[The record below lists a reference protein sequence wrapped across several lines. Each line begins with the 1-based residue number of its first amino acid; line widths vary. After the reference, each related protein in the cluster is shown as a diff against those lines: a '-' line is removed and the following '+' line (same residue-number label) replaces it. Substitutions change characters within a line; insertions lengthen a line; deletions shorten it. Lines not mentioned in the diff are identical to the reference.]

1 MLSDED
7 HYQPSVTR
15 SYSQDIM
22 YASSQSTTKM
32 YVLIFPL
39 DWRKFRGHA
48 YPHSQGFLHPEGK
61 DHLKLVNVLEQGAC
75 CTPKASFPRYL
86 VEEIFILYKHG
97 QGL

>member
-1 MLSDED
+1 MFLFFHWIGES
-7 HYQPSVTR
+7 
-15 SYSQDIM
+15 
-22 YASSQSTTKM
+22 
-32 YVLIFPL
+32 L
-39 DWRKFRGHA
+39 RGHA
-48 YPHSQGFLHPEGK
+48 YPHSLGFLHPEGK